1 MRLRDKLG
9 PVFADSDFLGL
20 FGTRGKPGISP
31 AVLMLVTILQFVE
44 QLTDRQAMV
53 AVAGRIDWKYALGL
67 ELENPGFDNSV
78 LSEFRGRLVEHE
90 VSRLCFDKVLDR
102 CRELG
107 LVKPGGKQRTDS
119 THVVAAVRDLTHAEL
134 AGEAVRALAEALAA
148 VAPDFLAE
156 SVDLALWAK
165 RYGPRACDWN
175 WAPAEHYLDSGHR
188 LHANPGRSP
197 P

>member
-1 MRLRDKLG
+1 
-9 PVFADSDFLGL
+9 V
-20 FGTRGKPGISP
+20 
-31 AVLMLVTILQFVE
+31 
-44 QLTDRQAMV
+44 V

-67 ELENPGFDNSV
+67 ELDDPGFGNSA

-90 VSRLCFDKVLDR
+90 CSRLCFDKVLDR

-119 THVVAAVRDLTHAEL
+119 THVLAAVRDLMHAEL

-156 SVDLALWAK
+156 AVDLTAWAK
-165 RYGPRACDWN
+165 RYRPSACDWN
-175 WAPAEHYLDSGHR
+175 WPRAKRSASRGCHTASPSCAGSRTVCVHPCPARAIQH
-188 LHANPGRSP
+188 
-197 P
+197 

>member
-1 MRLRDKLG
+1 MRLRDELG
-9 PVFADSDFLGL
+9 PVFSDNDFLGL

-31 AVLMLVTILQFVE
+31 SVLMLVTILQFVE
-44 QLTDRQAMV
+44 QLTDRQAAV

-67 ELENPGFDNSV
+67 DLDDPGFDNSV
-78 LSEFRGRLVEHE
+78 LSEFRGRLVEHG

-107 LVKPGGKQRTDS
+107 LVKAGGKQRTDS

-156 SVDLALWAK
+156 TVDLALDRK
-165 RYGPRACDWN
+165 
-175 WAPAEHYLDSGHR
+175 SVV
-188 LHANPGRSP
+188 
-197 P
+197 